1 MATFTSMETKNIQ
14 IDEKQY
20 ILAILS
26 FFTIA
31 FGGLIIGILIGFA
44 TALLTKMTKD
54 VSIMEPLI
62 VFGMAY
68 FAYMGAEFFKSKF
81 FFNSKKFNSFFLH
94 LGAELFHW
102 SGIISLIGCGLI
114 QSHYAFKNI
123 TKNSQTTI
131 EYFVKMAASLSEIT
145 IFLFLGIALTQEKF
159 VIGWNVGFVFWSL
172 IFCLLSRF
180 VVVYGFIGIINKYR
194 VRKINYQEQFIMAY
208 GGLRGAVGFSLVEL
222 IDENVKIKNIFLTAT
237 LVITM
242 FTIFIQV
249 CIFS

>member
-1 MATFTSMETKNIQ
+1 MATFTSMETDE

-81 FFNSKKFNSFFLH
+81 FLIQKNLTFLH

-145 IFLFLGIALTQEKF
+145 IFLFLGIALTEEKF

-222 IDENVKIKNIFLTAT
+222 IDENFKIKNMFVTAT

>member
-1 MATFTSMETKNIQ
+1 MASFTSMKTKGIE
-14 IDEKQY
+14 IDKTQY
-20 ILAILS
+20 VLAILS

-31 FGGLIIGILIGFA
+31 FGGLIIGILVGFV
-44 TALLTKMTKD
+44 TALLTKITKD

-68 FAYMGAEFFKSKF
+68 FAYM
-81 FFNSKKFNSFFLH
+81 
-94 LGAELFHW
+94 GAELFHW

-123 TKNSQTTI
+123 AKDSHTTI
-131 EYFVKMAASLSEIT
+131 EYFVKMAASLSEIN

-159 VIGWNVGFVFWSL
+159 VMGWNVGFIFWSL
-172 IFCLLSRF
+172 IFCLIARF
-180 VVVYGFIGIINKYR
+180 VAVYGFMYIINKYR

-222 IDENVKIKNIFLTAT
+222 IDKEFKVKNMFITAT

-249 CIFS
+249 

>member
-1 MATFTSMETKNIQ
+1 
-14 IDEKQY
+14 
-20 ILAILS
+20 
-26 FFTIA
+26 
-31 FGGLIIGILIGFA
+31 
-44 TALLTKMTKD
+44 
-54 VSIMEPLI
+54 MEPLI

-68 FAYMGAEFFKSKF
+68 FAYM
-81 FFNSKKFNSFFLH
+81 
-94 LGAELFHW
+94 GAELFHW

-222 IDENVKIKNIFLTAT
+222 IDEHFKIKNMFVTAT